1 MLPHVRGW
9 QKIPTM
15 FNIFANCLKANLI
28 CECFVYCLKLVLI
41 FLQWTSVLQA
51 RAISTATTAIRAWAA
66 THVGTASPHVSLRV
80 LFCFIR
86 WRHTPFNYSL
96 KPYHHYWH
104 TWNRIAHNKH
114 LSLHRHLKGDITP
127 SIENNLSDKR
137 TYDKQLSQADKVK
150 NLNPNE
156 RFKLW
161 CYFFMDCKWSVNGLS
176 CYSAFT
182 FSIKLLPEY
191 PRKAFLGGTMV
202 WYDFCLTSP
211 KCNEL

>member
-80 LFCFIR
+80 MFCFIR
-86 WRHTPFNYSL
+86 RRHTPFNYSL
-96 KPYHHYWH
+96 KPYHHCWH
-104 TWNRIAHNKH
+104 KWNRIAHNEH

-161 CYFFMDCKWSVNGLS
+161 CYFICVNEVLMVCHAIQHLLSGLN
-176 CYSAFT
+176 CCQNIPQKHFLEVQWCDMT
-182 FSIKLLPEY
+182 FVFDLSK
-191 PRKAFLGGTMV
+191 V
-202 WYDFCLTSP
+202 
-211 KCNEL
+211 